1 MRADTSAHQ
10 DGARCLLCYIFLPS
24 YHFTDGW
31 RRGWC
36 DKALYPSGHALFSPT
51 LISRGHRS
59 TTPKWCV
66 GVCSGLARVWVT
78 GLVHPH
84 RHDTAQKN
92 RLTGLPAEAA
102 RIVWPV
108 LRVCVRRVYFV
119 PVWAGESVWKKCLIH
134 TLVLCSEKKVSYP
147 HSCPMC
153 AVMSAMQHS
162 GIFSGVSIVYVVCLD
177 TSQGCLLD
185 ERITGT
191 VGNRRMIFW
200 LYRALSGGDT
210 PAITGSLLHLLLV
223 KCSPEIGTNWE

>member
-10 DGARCLLCYIFLPS
+10 DDARCLLCYIFLPS

-66 GVCSGLARVWVT
+66 GVCSGPAKVWVT
-78 GLVHPH
+78 GLAHPH
-84 RHDTAQKN
+84 RHDTAQNN

-102 RIVWPV
+102 RIVWPA
-108 LRVCVRRVYFV
+108 LSVCSRCVFCTCVGGWECV
-119 PVWAGESVWKKCLIH
+119 
-134 TLVLCSEKKVSYP
+134 EKTSYP
-147 HSCPMC
+147 HTCPMC

-162 GIFSGVSIVYVVCLD
+162 AVFFRSQYCLCCVSQCLPRLFVRWED
-177 TSQGCLLD
+177 YW
-185 ERITGT
+185 
-191 VGNRRMIFW
+191 RRGEQKDDFLI
-200 LYRALSGGDT
+200 
-210 PAITGSLLHLLLV
+210 I
-223 KCSPEIGTNWE
+223 